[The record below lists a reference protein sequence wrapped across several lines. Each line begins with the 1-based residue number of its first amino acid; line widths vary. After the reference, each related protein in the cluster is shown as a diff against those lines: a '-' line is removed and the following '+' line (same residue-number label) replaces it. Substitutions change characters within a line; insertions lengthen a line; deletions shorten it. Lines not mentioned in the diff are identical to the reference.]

1 MKTWNV
7 SFWGEKKTWL
17 SDRKES
23 IKTWNASFWGEK
35 KNHGCLTEKNLWKP
49 EMPHFEEKK
58 TWLSD
63 RKESMKT
70 WNASFWGEK
79 NMAVW
84 QKKIYENLK
93 CLILRRKKHGC
104 LTEKN
109 LWKPEMSHFEEKK
122 KPMAVWQKR
131 IYENLK
137 CLILR
142 RKKNMAAWQKRIYEN
157 LKCLILRRKK
167 KHGCLTEKNLWKP
180 EMPHFE
186 EKKKPWLSDR
196 KESMKTW
203 NASFWGEE
211 KQQRQT
217 PSINSPCCCE
227 APFTCSK
234 LALWKVCL
242 QFTTNTHTHT
252 HTHTHP
258 THTHTP
264 HTCIH
269 TQRLNSSVG
278 NKNKLLQWSKAPIRL
293 KNW

>member
-1 MKTWNV
+1 MPH
-7 SFWGEKKTWL
+7 FEEKKKTMAVWQKRIYENL
-17 SDRKES
+17 KCLILRRK
-23 IKTWNASFWGEK
+23 K
-35 KNHGCLTEKNLWKP
+35 HGCLTENNLWKP

-63 RKESMKT
+63 RKQSMKT

-93 CLILRRKKHGC
+93 CLILRR
-104 LTEKN
+104 
-109 LWKPEMSHFEEKK
+109 KK

-167 KHGCLTEKNLWKP
+167 KT
-180 EMPHFE
+180 
-186 EKKKPWLSDR
+186 WLPDR

-203 NASFWGEE
+203 NASFWGEKKNMAVWQKRIYE
-211 KQQRQT
+211 NLKCLILRRRKTTKTDTIYKLTLLLWGNVHLFQT
-217 PSINSPCCCE
+217 GTLEGMSSIHY
-227 APFTCSK
+227 K
-234 LALWKVCL
+234 H
-242 QFTTNTHTHT
+242 THTHT
-252 HTHTHP
+252 HTHTPHTHH
-258 THTHTP
+258 THTHAYTHKDWIP
-264 HTCIH
+264 ALETRTNYCNDPKHPLGWRTDRIKP
-269 TQRLNSSVG
+269 S
-278 NKNKLLQWSKAPIRL
+278 
-293 KNW
+293 